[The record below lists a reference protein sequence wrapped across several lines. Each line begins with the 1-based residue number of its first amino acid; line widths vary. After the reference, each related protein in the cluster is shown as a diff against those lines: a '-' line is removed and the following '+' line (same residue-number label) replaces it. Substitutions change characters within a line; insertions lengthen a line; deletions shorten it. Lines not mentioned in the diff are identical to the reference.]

1 MNAPMTQISSFE
13 LVNTTHIQSLN
24 LICEEYQHK
33 HTAAKHYHLAADNNE
48 NVFLVALRTVPTD
61 STGVA
66 HILEHTSLC
75 GSKKYPVR
83 DPFFM
88 MIRRSLNTFMNAFT
102 SSDWTAYPFATQ
114 SKKDFSNLL
123 SVYLDAV
130 FFARLDKLDF
140 AQEGCRVEFAESE
153 NPKSDLVY
161 KGVVFNEMKGAM
173 SSITSQ
179 LWQAVGETLFP
190 DTTYGHN
197 SGGNPDAI
205 TDLSYE
211 QLKSFYQTHYHPD
224 NAVFFTYGDIP
235 AEEHQA
241 VFETQALSYFKKENI
256 NIHVPLQKAFADPV
270 RSKKAYAFKKEA
282 ADGQTTD
289 LSPNRESHH
298 VCAWVLDDILNPFE
312 VMTTHLLASV
322 LLDNSSSPLQQAL
335 ETSSLGKSPSP
346 LCGTDDSGLQMIFIC
361 GLEGC
366 EEQAQAD
373 VEQLILN
380 TLAEVVEQPPSRTK
394 LESLLDQLELQQRE
408 ISGDGQPFGLQ
419 IILSGLATAM
429 HRGDVS
435 SSLNVDPVLEQ
446 LREKIKDTNFIPDL
460 LKRLLIDNPHRV
472 TLSLNPDEE
481 LAEREVQ
488 AEAKKLAD
496 IKSKLNDESI
506 EKILST
512 TKALEERQAATDD
525 PEILPKVGI
534 EDVPDP
540 AKAPASKRNPK
551 NSSCFYPQGTNGIAY
566 HQFISPLRELNT
578 EELSLLGLHN
588 RLLTELGCKGKNY
601 LQTQESQAAICG
613 DLNAYHSLRASVESE
628 QAISGYY
635 TISTKGLANRHQ
647 DLIDLLDRTRHSVQ
661 FDEHQRIAELIA
673 QSASRAQRSV
683 TGQGHGLAMTCA
695 SQGMSPIAKLQHQSS
710 GMQGIAKLKQ
720 LDADL
725 QNDIANKTDAV
736 AAKLRDSLVAL
747 DNKVKAQGFEILS
760 IAEARDENTIQTILD
775 NTLANIPADSSSDGN
790 EAILTLDQV
799 RQSHR
804 EIWICNSQVNFCAKA
819 FPTVPSAH
827 RDAAALTVLGGVL
840 RNGFLHTAIREQ
852 GGAYGGGASQDSSS
866 ACFRFYSY
874 RDPRLEE
881 TLNDFDRSID
891 WLLKAEL
898 PKQAVEEAILGVVSS
913 IDKPASPAGTAK
925 QHFHNL
931 LFGRTPEI
939 LNEFRAR
946 ILDVS
951 EADIRR
957 VAKDYLQPEK
967 ASIAVLSHSG
977 EKQTINDLSQRLEM
991 EVLTL

>member
-13 LVNTTHIQSLN
+13 LVDTTHIQSLN

-88 MIRRSLNTFMNAFT
+88 MVRRSLNTFMNAFT
-102 SSDWTAYPFATQ
+102 SSDWTAYPFASQ

-140 AQEGCRVEFAESE
+140 AQEGCRVEFAEPE

-179 LWQAVGETLFP
+179 LWQAVGESLFP

-197 SGGNPDAI
+197 SGGDPAAI
-205 TDLSYE
+205 TELSYE

-235 AEEHQA
+235 AEEHQT
-241 VFETQALSYFKKENI
+241 VFEAQALSHFKKENI
-256 NIHVPLQKAFADPV
+256 NIQVPLQKAFDNPA
-270 RSKKAYAFKKEA
+270 RSKKPYAFKEEA
-282 ADGQTTD
+282 ALEQTND
-289 LSPNRESHH
+289 LSPRRESHH
-298 VCAWVLDDILNPFE
+298 VCAWVLDDILNPFD
-312 VMTTHLLASV
+312 VMATHLLASV
-322 LLDNSSSPLQQAL
+322 LLDNSSSPLQKAL
-335 ETSSLGKSPSP
+335 ETSSLGNAPSP

-366 EEQAQAD
+366 EEHTQAE

-380 TLAEVVEQPPSRTK
+380 TLADVAKQPPSREK

-408 ISGDGQPFGLQ
+408 ISGDGHPYGLQ

-429 HRGDVS
+429 HRGNVS
-435 SSLNVDPVLEQ
+435 SSLNVDSVLEQ
-446 LREKIKDTNFIPDL
+446 LREKITDTNFIPGL
-460 LKRLLIDNPHRV
+460 LKRLLINNFHRV
-472 TLSLNPDEE
+472 TLSLNPDED
-481 LAEREVQ
+481 LAEREIQ

-496 IKSKLNDESI
+496 IKSKLKDKSVKE
-506 EKILST
+506 ILST
-512 TKALEERQAATDD
+512 TKALEERQASTDD

-540 AKAPASKRNPK
+540 AKAPESKHNHK
-551 NSSCFYPQGTNGIAY
+551 NRSCFYPQGTNGIAY
-566 HQFISPLRELNT
+566 HQFVSPLCNLNA
-578 EELSLLGLHN
+578 EELALLGLHN
-588 RLLTELGCKGKNY
+588 RLLTELGCNGQNY
-601 LQTQESQAAICG
+601 LHTQELQASICG
-613 DLNAYHSLRASVESE
+613 DLNAYHSLRASIENE
-628 QAISGYY
+628 QTVSGYY

-647 DLIDLLDRTRHSVQ
+647 GLIELLDRTRHDVR

-695 SQGMSPIAKLQHQSS
+695 SQGMSPIAKLQHQTS
-710 GMQGIAKLKQ
+710 GMQGISNLKQ

-725 QNDIANKTDAV
+725 QSGIANKTDEG
-736 AAKLRDSLVAL
+736 AAKLSDTLVAL
-747 DNKVKAQGFEILS
+747 DNKVKAQQFEVLS
-760 IAEARDENTIQTILD
+760 IAEARDENAIQTILS
-775 NTLANIPADSSSDGN
+775 NTLTNQLTDSSTDEN
-790 EAILTLDQV
+790 VVRLALDHI

-819 FPTVPSAH
+819 YPTVPTAH
-827 RDAAALTVLGGVL
+827 SDAAALTVLGGVL

-939 LNEFRAR
+939 LNEFRAQ

-967 ASIAVLSHSG
+967 ASIAVLSHSA
-977 EKQTINDLSQRLEM
+977 EQQSINDLSQRLEM
-991 EVLTL
+991 EVLAL